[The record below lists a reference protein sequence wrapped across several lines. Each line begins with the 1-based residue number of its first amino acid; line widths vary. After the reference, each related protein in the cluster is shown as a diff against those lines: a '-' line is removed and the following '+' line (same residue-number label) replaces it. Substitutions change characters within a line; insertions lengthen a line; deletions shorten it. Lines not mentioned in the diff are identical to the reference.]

1 MCVGEADNDISILC
15 AGQVTKNVWM
25 DGSAEPRY
33 QMGHMKHE
41 TKQNILRH
49 IQTKEC
55 VCICETSEL
64 AETQLSGQT
73 ETKWLVARQVIQ

>member
-33 QMGHMKHE
+33 QMGHMKQNK
-41 TKQNILRH
+41 TYSDIFKLKNVCVYVKQVN
-49 IQTKEC
+49 
-55 VCICETSEL
+55 
-64 AETQLSGQT
+64 
-73 ETKWLVARQVIQ
+73 WLKGN